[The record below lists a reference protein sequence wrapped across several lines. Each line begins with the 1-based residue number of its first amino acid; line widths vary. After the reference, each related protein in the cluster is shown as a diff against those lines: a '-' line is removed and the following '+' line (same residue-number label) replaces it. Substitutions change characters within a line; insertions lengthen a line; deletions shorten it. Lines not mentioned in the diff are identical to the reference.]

1 MRSYDK
7 VFYSLFKDKIIEL
20 CLSSLLWK
28 ENEVFISESS
38 QVILRTTWIVWRL
51 FIKVGIHKIF
61 HLHATLLNAH
71 GV

>member
-20 CLSSLLWK
+20 YLSSLLWK

-51 FIKVGIHKIF
+51 FY
-61 HLHATLLNAH
+61 
-71 GV
+71 